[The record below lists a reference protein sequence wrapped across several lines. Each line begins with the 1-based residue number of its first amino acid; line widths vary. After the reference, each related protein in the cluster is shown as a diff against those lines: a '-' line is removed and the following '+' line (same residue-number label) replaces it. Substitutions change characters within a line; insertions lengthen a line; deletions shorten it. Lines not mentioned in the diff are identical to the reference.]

1 MLRTRGSGIIR
12 PPERGRLALTE
23 RLNAE
28 SAPPGSS
35 QQLFA
40 SPRAGTACTGPGVS
54 GLPSLLL
61 DSREGAPK
69 RRTPRPLADCV
80 IQGAADPALRT
91 TAEAAVENHLH
102 RAAAVAGTGAKLP
115 RAIALKDV
123 GVEHRCLDGSRL
135 GPLVPA
141 ALPEQPDDPGALG
154 YFCEVLAAVMH
165 LEMLCAHV
173 WPHVC
178 RRGEKSRAA

>member
-115 RAIALKDV
+115 TCYRA
-123 GVEHRCLDGSRL
+123 
-135 GPLVPA
+135 
-141 ALPEQPDDPGALG
+141 Q
-154 YFCEVLAAVMH
+154 
-165 LEMLCAHV
+165 
-173 WPHVC
+173 
-178 RRGEKSRAA
+178 RRWSRAPLP